1 MRSIIIDTN
10 GFLRALLNDIPE
22 QAEKIKQLIK
32 QAKKG
37 QITIIVPQ
45 IVLFE
50 IDFAL
55 EKYYKQ
61 NKQEVI
67 EKLKSLLSA
76 SYFVI
81 ESRDIFQKA
90 LLFYSEN
97 NISFVDCFL
106 LARAKLEEA
115 ELFTFD
121 QKLVS
126 LYKKS

>member
-1 MRSIIIDTN
+1 MKSIIIDTN

-22 QAEKIKQLIK
+22 QAEKVRELIR

-61 NKQEVI
+61 DKQEVI

-76 SYFVI
+76 SYLQI
-81 ESRDIFQKA
+81 ESREVFHTA
-90 LLFYSEN
+90 LVFYEKN
-97 NISFVDCFL
+97 AISFVDCFL
-106 LARAKLEEA
+106 LARAELEGI

-121 QKLVS
+121 KKLKS
-126 LYKKS
+126 LAV

>member
-121 QKLVS
+121 QELLS
-126 LYKKS
+126 LYKK